1 MRKHTK
7 TAFWAGGAAAAGL
20 MLSAAATF
28 AGTSRLV
35 TLALDRDGGEI
46 FQRMPQARRY
56 LRGFAD
62 AEEFLQDLEQGA
74 RLLQSR
80 PTETVRLQAADG
92 TELLGHWYPAPK
104 PRRLLLAMHGW
115 RSSWARD
122 FGLIADFWQ
131 REGCS
136 VLFAEQRGQGG
147 SGGAYMG
154 FGLTERFDCRDWAR
168 WLSQNQ
174 GRELPIY
181 LSGVSMGAATV
192 LMAADLS
199 LPENVRGIIADCGFT
214 SPHAI
219 WKHVAEKNLHL
230 SFGIRGRVAE
240 EMCRRKLRQGSRD
253 FSAPQAL
260 QSTSLPVLLIHGT
273 ADHFVPVE
281 MTYENYEACAG
292 EKQLFIVPG
301 ADHGMSYFKDP
312 EGYEAA
318 MRSFWQRY
326 DGAKA

>member
-1 MRKHTK
+1 LKKEILFMGAGV
-7 TAFWAGGAAAAGL
+7 TAVGAAIGVIASNLLIESLSRVALARDLPKSMKPSKPKSEIVRQFHARAKEAGD
-20 MLSAAATF
+20 
-28 AGTSRLV
+28 
-35 TLALDRDGGEI
+35 ALRQKDTEEVEVKSRDG
-46 FQRMPQARRY
+46 
-56 LRGFAD
+56 LR
-62 AEEFLQDLEQGA
+62 LI
-74 RLLQSR
+74 
-80 PTETVRLQAADG
+80 
-92 TELLGHWYPAPK
+92 GHWYPCENAK
-104 PRRLLLAMHGW
+104 RVIIAMHGW
-115 RSSWARD
+115 RSAWYID
-122 FGLIADFWQ
+122 FGMLSNFWHK
-131 REGCS
+131 EGCS

-168 WLSQNQ
+168 WLSQKQ
-174 GRELPIY
+174 SRELPIY

-240 EMCRRKLRQGSRD
+240 EMCRRKLQQGSRD